1 MKNKLILHIFRKIKD
16 NYKRFISLF
25 CMSLLG
31 VGFYAGIK
39 ATSPDMLK
47 TLDNFY
53 DTQNVSDIEIV
64 STAGLTDN
72 DISAL
77 ENISDIEEVYGTFT
91 KDVIVNREDKESV
104 IRLLAIDDN
113 INKLYLTSGTY
124 PSNNNEIIVEDNYLV
139 DNSLK
144 LGDTVEIE
152 LDDVVKE
159 FTIVGTAI
167 SPLYFST
174 DRGSSTIGSGSVDYF
189 FYILEDVIRQDY
201 YTNIYIKVKNSTS
214 KLTNSDEYNELID
227 SVITKIEDI
236 KEEQEDN
243 RYDELYGDIIEQA
256 NSYGIELD
264 TSEFIKPTWYI
275 SDRLD
280 IDGYK
285 NLTDAST
292 NIEKLGNIFPLVFY
306 IIAVLVSLISM
317 KRMIEEDRTENGTLK
332 ALGFNSG
339 QITMKY
345 LVYSFLA
352 TVTGGFLGMIIG
364 FNLIPRVIWSVYE
377 LLFIIPN
384 FICMP
389 NWFAGIVGIAIALI
403 CIMGT
408 AIIVSIRNLK
418 DVPANLMRP
427 KVPKMGRKIFL
438 ERIPIIWNKL
448 KFSNKI
454 TIRNIFRY
462 KSRVLATIIGI
473 AGCTALI
480 LSGFG
485 LRDSLSDIAD
495 YQFDKVFHYDKLIT
509 LKNDNYADLLN
520 SLNENEDVALAVE
533 TLMETVD
540 LIANE
545 KTQEATLLVV
555 DDISKLDEVLTLN
568 DINSSKS
575 ISLDNEKVIVSDK
588 TAQLLDINP
597 NDSIN
602 LKNMD
607 NKVVDN
613 VVVSNIMEN
622 YVDHYVIMSKEL
634 YTKLFGE
641 YKVNTL
647 LINLNDISDEEN
659 ANLNTEL
666 MRNEAVLSIIDTKDI
681 VKTLTDMMDK
691 LTSVV
696 VILILAAAMLAFVV
710 LYNLANINISERKRE
725 IATLKV
731 LGFYHREVDSYITR
745 ETFILTI
752 IGIALGLYVGLYL
765 CHFIISTCEPDY
777 IMFVRHINLLSYIY
791 AILIASIFTIIVNI
805 ITHFNLK
812 KINMIESLK
821 NVE

>member
-1 MKNKLILHIFRKIKD
+1 MKNKLVLHIFRKIKD

-53 DTQNVSDIEIV
+53 DEQNVTDIEIV

-72 DISAL
+72 DITAL
-77 ENISDIEEVYGTFT
+77 KNISDIEEVYGTYV
-91 KDVIVNREDKESV
+91 KDVIVNEQDKESV
-104 IRLLAIDDN
+104 IRLLPIKEE

-124 PSNNNEIIVEDNYLV
+124 PTNNQEIIVEDNYLT
-139 DNSLK
+139 DNFLNI
-144 LGDTVEIE
+144 GNTIE
-152 LDDVVKE
+152 MDLDGTSMT

-189 FYILEDVIRQDY
+189 FYVEEELIKEDY
-201 YTNIYIKVKNSTS
+201 YTNIYIKVKDTDS
-214 KLTNSDEYNELID
+214 KLTNSASYNELVDNAI
-227 SVITKIEDI
+227 SKIEDI
-236 KEEQEDN
+236 KESQEDY
-243 RYDELYGDIIEQA
+243 RYDELYKDIIDQA
-256 NSYGIELD
+256 NAYGIELD
-264 TSEFIKPTWYI
+264 TSQFITPTWYI

-438 ERIPIIWNKL
+438 ERIPFIWNRL
-448 KFSNKI
+448 KFSSKI

-485 LRDSLSDIAD
+485 LRDSLSDIAS
-495 YQFDKVFHYDKLIT
+495 YQFEKIFHYDKLVT
-509 LKNDNYADLLN
+509 LKDENYTDLLN
-520 SLNENEDVALAVE
+520 ELNNDEDIALVVVAQ
-533 TLMETVD
+533 MQSVD
-540 LIANE
+540 LS
-545 KTQEATLLVV
+545 TQDNSKEATLIVV
-555 DDISKLDEVLTLN
+555 DDINQLSEVLTLN
-568 DINSSKS
+568 DINTEENITLADDK
-575 ISLDNEKVIVSDK
+575 IVISDK
-588 TAQLLDINP
+588 TAQLLDVEAGS
-597 NDSIN
+597 SISI
-602 LKNMD
+602 KNMD
-607 NKVVDN
+607 NVSVDN
-613 VVVSNIMEN
+613 IEISNIMEN
-622 YVDHYVIMSKEL
+622 YVDHYVIMTKDL
-634 YTKLFGE
+634 YTSLFDDYE
-641 YKVNTL
+641 INTL
-647 LINLNDISDEEN
+647 LINLNDISSEEN
-659 ANLNTEL
+659 ANLNTKL
-666 MRNEAVLSIIDTKDI
+666 MNNDEVLSIVDTKDLM
-681 VKTLTDMMDK
+681 KTVTDMMDK

-725 IATLKV
+725 IAT
-731 LGFYHREVDSYITR
+731 
-745 ETFILTI
+745 
-752 IGIALGLYVGLYL
+752 
-765 CHFIISTCEPDY
+765 
-777 IMFVRHINLLSYIY
+777 
-791 AILIASIFTIIVNI
+791 
-805 ITHFNLK
+805 
-812 KINMIESLK
+812 
-821 NVE
+821 